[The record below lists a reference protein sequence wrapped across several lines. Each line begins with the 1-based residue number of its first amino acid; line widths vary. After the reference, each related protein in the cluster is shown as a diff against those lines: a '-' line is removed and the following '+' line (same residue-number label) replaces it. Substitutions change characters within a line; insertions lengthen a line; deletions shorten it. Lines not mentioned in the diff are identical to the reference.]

1 MTFRLRLYFEGQ
13 KAGQMKRDKYTCK
26 TDSNQAEIVKALR
39 DYGCS
44 VTPIHMVGGGC
55 PDLLCGIKGKN
66 ILLEVKG
73 KGKLLNN
80 KEALWFGSWKGQAEI
95 VYSPEGAIM
104 VIEEET
110 CK

>member
-1 MTFRLRLYFEGQ
+1 
-13 KAGQMKRDKYTCK
+13 MKRDKYTCK

-55 PDLLCGIKGKN
+55 PDLLVGNNGKN

-80 KEALWFGSWKGQAEI
+80 KEALWFGSWKGQAMV

-104 VIEEET
+104 VVEEL
-110 CK
+110 CSGNY